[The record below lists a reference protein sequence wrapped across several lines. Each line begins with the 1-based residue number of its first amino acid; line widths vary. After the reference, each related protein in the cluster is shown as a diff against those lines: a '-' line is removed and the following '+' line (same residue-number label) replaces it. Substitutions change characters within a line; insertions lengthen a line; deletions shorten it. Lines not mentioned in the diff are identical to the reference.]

1 MTVQADLETALEQIA
16 ARILEITE
24 SPKPSYSVDGQSVS
38 WDAYLRTLI
47 DSYERLKKQ
56 IQSEEPFEVQSTGYN

>member
-1 MTVQADLETALEQIA
+1 MSIQTDLETALEQIA

-47 DSYERLKKQ
+47 DSYERIKKQ
-56 IQSEEPFEVQSTGYN
+56 LQSEDPFEVQSTGYN